1 MKRLVVFVDD
11 DPAEVET
18 FLDLYVDDRI
28 EIVPIHA
35 PSVPEALPQI
45 KDALLERQPDLFVLD
60 MFLPTSQN
68 APTALPRAAIESG
81 MVELRKLRQS
91 IVEIE
96 TMTHNGKELLRHTQG
111 LVARAEALVK
121 AWCEKLGQS
130 PQGGVALLQEL
141 DALYPNAPKVFY
153 SRKATVEDV
162 KLALAAGALD
172 LIRKP
177 DPPSAK
183 AMAGQIV
190 EAFLAAS
197 DWQAPQYL
205 SKWRSALDG
214 RVQF

>member
-1 MKRLVVFVDD
+1 MKQLLVFVDD
-11 DPAEVET
+11 DPTEVDV
-18 FLDLYVDDRI
+18 FLDLYEDDRI
-28 EIVPIHA
+28 EIVPVHA
-35 PSVPEALPQI
+35 PSSPEALPQI
-45 KDALLERQPDLFVLD
+45 KDMLAGRQPDMFVLD

-68 APTALPRAAIESG
+68 APTALPQAAIESG

-96 TMTHNGKELLRHTQG
+96 TMTRNGKELLRHTQG
-111 LVARAEALVK
+111 LVARTEALVK

-130 PQGGVALLQEL
+130 PQGGIALLQEL
-141 DALYPNAPKVFY
+141 DTLYPNAPKVFY

-172 LIRKP
+172 VIRKP
-177 DPPSAK
+177 DPSSAG